1 MAKAQATPS
10 PIPELAPVTSVLWPA
25 SGRCPIIA
33 RDPPSSPQAPRARRS
48 RRKARSRAVSSS
60 GMVTWVASRVRSRVF
75 R

>member
-10 PIPELAPVTSVLWPA
+10 PIPELAPVTSAFWPP

-33 RDPPSSPQAPRARRS
+33 RDPPLSPQAPRASRLRRN
-48 RRKARSRAVSSS
+48 ARSRAFSSS
-60 GMVTWVASRVRSRVF
+60 GMGTCVASRVRSRVF